1 MEHSQKEFIFEQLKS
16 MHKTIKATKSTDL
29 LHLEKGTYYLSTQ
42 ESAKLLSKESL
53 TSTHKDL
60 VVKSYPQNLYH
71 QSLREYLI
79 GLRVTNPLRK
89 ITPCFLHTLGAL
101 KHKPTDTCIVYEKVQ
116 GNTLAVML
124 QEGLSFTTW
133 LCLFVQL
140 LLSLEVAQRCTGFTH
155 YDLHAGNVVVR
166 ECRSDNYS
174 ISLDYLSYRVSE
186 PALVPVIVDLG
197 TASTSLDGRFI
208 GAYDY
213 TNSGI
218 FHFIVAGHDM
228 YKLMVSSY
236 CYALKSDTRK
246 QILRLFEFFGSVDP
260 YKVSQGQGSAGVAR
274 AQKEFCKEVLSSEVA
289 SYTPMMMI
297 RYIYTKFHRT
307 LSPTVTL
314 VPRRTRSSLLSLDGN
329 EDYTKALTS
338 ARRLIEMESGYAT
351 AAYLL
356 HVTNHSA
363 DPDVGKEVKELR
375 IELERDREKR
385 IMLDLIKLKEGLEIE
400 HPPQED
406 LDIARKG
413 LLEIP
418 IRYRNASVKEQLF
431 DRLEDLLEYQ
441 DLLQPFLDMYF
452 TILELDLE
460 DAYGVWVQSFCKS
473 KIYRFYIE
481 NKIENDRAW
490 RWGETLL
497 ASIFSAC

>member
-1 MEHSQKEFIFEQLKS
+1 M
-16 MHKTIKATKSTDL
+16 
-29 LHLEKGTYYLSTQ
+29 
-42 ESAKLLSKESL
+42 
-53 TSTHKDL
+53 
-60 VVKSYPQNLYH
+60 
-71 QSLREYLI
+71 R
-79 GLRVTNPLRK
+79 
-89 ITPCFLHTLGAL
+89 
-101 KHKPTDTCIVYEKVQ
+101 
-116 GNTLAVML
+116 
-124 QEGLSFTTW
+124 
-133 LCLFVQL
+133 
-140 LLSLEVAQRCTGFTH
+140 
-155 YDLHAGNVVVR
+155 
-166 ECRSDNYS
+166 
-174 ISLDYLSYRVSE
+174 
-186 PALVPVIVDLG
+186 
-197 TASTSLDGRFI
+197 
-208 GAYDY
+208 
-213 TNSGI
+213 
-218 FHFIVAGHDM
+218 GHDM

-473 KIYRFYIE
+473 KNI
-481 NKIENDRAW
+481 
-490 RWGETLL
+490 
-497 ASIFSAC
+497 